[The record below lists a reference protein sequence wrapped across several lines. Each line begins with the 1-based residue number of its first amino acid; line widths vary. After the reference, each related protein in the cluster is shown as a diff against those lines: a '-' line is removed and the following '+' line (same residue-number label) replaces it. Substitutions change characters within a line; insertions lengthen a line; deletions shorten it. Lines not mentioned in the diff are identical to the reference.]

1 MLDDLRYLAV
11 GILYLATGY
20 CNSNI
25 ECQALTLK
33 YVPYNSSAQH
43 LATTINYITKLMW
56 RAEKGLEKKKQSLI
70 AEELH
75 ISYFSRRDCILK
87 NPRC

>member
-56 RAEKGLEKKKQSLI
+56 RAEKGLEKKNNHSLLRNCI
-70 AEELH
+70 FH
-75 ISYFSRRDCILK
+75 ISAEGTAS
-87 NPRC
+87 